1 MIRNP
6 RRLFICSALVVLS
19 GVCFGTATLHA
30 QKYDYVTVEE
40 EDLIRDAQEL
50 PKRVTL
56 FLQLLDNR
64 IVALDLRDRSQK
76 ERDQAKKDLET
87 WEREAKQVEKI
98 EGAELRAR
106 PLKPDVYL
114 RNTSRTELLRGYSQI
129 VGEIMDNID
138 DAFERRL
145 EVRGPVESFERF
157 LSEQLPRF
165 RKFEA
170 KTTGET
176 AAVKEAVA
184 LSEQTIED
192 CRTALK
198 SLPKTE
204 KKTP

>member
-1 MIRNP
+1 MSRDS
-6 RRLFICSALVVLS
+6 RRFFTRFALALLTGICFESATVQ
-19 GVCFGTATLHA
+19 A

-50 PKRVTL
+50 PKRVTV

-64 IVALDLRDRSQK
+64 IVALDLRERTQK

-114 RNTSRTELLRGYSQI
+114 RNTPRTELLRGYSQI

-145 EVRGPVESFERF
+145 EVRGPVESLERF

-170 KTTGET
+170 KTAAET
-176 AAVKEAVA
+176 AALKEVVE

-192 CRTALK
+192 CRIALK
-198 SLPKTE
+198 TLPKTE
-204 KKTP
+204 KKSQ